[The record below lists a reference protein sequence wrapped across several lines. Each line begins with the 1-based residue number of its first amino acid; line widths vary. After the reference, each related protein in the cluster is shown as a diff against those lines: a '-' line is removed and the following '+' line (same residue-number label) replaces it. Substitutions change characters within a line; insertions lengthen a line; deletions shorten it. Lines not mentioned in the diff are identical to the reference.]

1 MGCTLHRGR
10 RSGRRSCSST
20 EACIGGGRMGGT
32 ILCDVTDSPEGRS
45 AAECAHVL
53 GARLGL
59 RVVLVCVV
67 EEVTPAARESVTG
80 RQRQSGA
87 ERTVEAIARELGN
100 GAETRVA
107 IGDQAEAL

>member
-1 MGCTLHRGR
+1 
-10 RSGRRSCSST
+10 
-20 EACIGGGRMGGT
+20 MGGT

-80 RQRQSGA
+80 TPEFWS
-87 ERTVEAIARELGN
+87 TSSTELSS
-100 GAETRVA
+100 
-107 IGDQAEAL
+107 